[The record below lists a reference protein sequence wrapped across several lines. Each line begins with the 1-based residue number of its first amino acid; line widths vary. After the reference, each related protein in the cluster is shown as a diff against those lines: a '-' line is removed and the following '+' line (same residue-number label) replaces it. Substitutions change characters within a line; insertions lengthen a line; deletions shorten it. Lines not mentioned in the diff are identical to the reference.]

1 MNDSSTASRQIQI
14 EAIRQSI
21 SNGDLTAQQIHD
33 VMLAEITT
41 ELSKPQEEVDID
53 YVNACQ
59 ALLMELNSP
68 RVVVTPSH
76 YEQNLTAVR
85 KKLQPRFSF
94 VPHTI
99 WGRFATVLCLIVLIT
114 TAGLLM
120 PEGWIITRQSEDE
133 GQYIMQGVETPDGLR
148 SVAEAAPSRDSFGY
162 YTAATWADA
171 VACLGAVPPVPMWMP
186 SNWTIHQYGIDH
198 TEIYSRFTITYRQLQ
213 TEDSILYEIATYFNL
228 EHMNEVIEQ
237 NSAGKYLTLNNGT
250 SIYITSNFD
259 YLNAT
264 WHTNNLI
271 YFLGG
276 TLTEDEL
283 IRIIESIE

>member
-68 RVVVTPSH
+68 RAAVTPSH

-85 KKLQPRFSF
+85 KKFQPRFSF
-94 VPHTI
+94 APHTL

-133 GQYIMQGVETPDGLR
+133 GQYIMQGVKTPD
-148 SVAEAAPSRDSFGY
+148 V
-162 YTAATWADA
+162 
-171 VACLGAVPPVPMWMP
+171 VP
-186 SNWTIHQYGIDH
+186 
-198 TEIYSRFTITYRQLQ
+198 
-213 TEDSILYEIATYFNL
+213 
-228 EHMNEVIEQ
+228 
-237 NSAGKYLTLNNGT
+237 AGKGFWYARPDGK
-250 SIYITSNFD
+250 D
-259 YLNAT
+259 P
-264 WHTNNLI
+264 
-271 YFLGG
+271 G
-276 TLTEDEL
+276 TL
-283 IRIIESIE
+283 IQASPIAK